1 MTSRRNSFDSTDTTQ
16 SNLSKNSEI
25 YLQRIQQETNRI
37 RRKRKDRKSTGGK
50 SSTTNSKSGSC
61 SLDSTNNSLGSASAD
76 FDILSTSISEGSAAV
91 AVAERL
97 LQKQEEGKAR
107 QSTTSTTTNSPSNT
121 PRKPNNISII
131 DRSFESTLTANS
143 PQKRPSWNDLVE
155 STERS
160 NRSFEE
166 AANNSNSNLT
176 LKSVQSDEKKS
187 DNDSNPNPNSKR
199 PSLTPSLTNSEEYDE
214 SEYLVAQR
222 GDSIAEKNAFEDP
235 PFKSQ
240 QQQKQQ
246 QKQQQSS
253 SLNYFTGIK
262 KKPKMNSSEFQIKQE
277 EEAFQKKLI
286 DEVLGK
292 EAGDK
297 VSMEKVMMIIWQ
309 FRDDKDVIKFMTRFV
324 CKFAGSRDVFDGI
337 EFYLPQLAHMMIHLE
352 TEWDDAILER
362 FSLVIAQQ
370 SIHFALQLNWIL
382 AGAIEDYQPELPDG
396 TPNPTYNPLYY
407 FRCVKLL
414 TNIERCV
421 VYRRPRSQEL
431 QRLYEKAKITKAEM
445 HSLEQADRR
454 FTAMQIT
461 APDAEDDPIF
471 GGTLKYKRAI
481 RTSNFK
487 LKRWKTRY
495 FAIEERMLNC
505 YNTQGGKLIRSM
517 PLEGATVQAMK
528 TSQKYPNMFRVTNR
542 SFEFRMRASSEE
554 DRNKWISMLENEA
567 TTGRV
572 FGHTDTSLQLIDN
585 KDAQRVIE
593 ELTPSQRERYKFYR
607 NEREFVR
614 RLTDVAEDLRFK
626 EPADR
631 KGAAP
636 GLMKDLEIPTNAYSP
651 LMTSTDIFRRIHSTM
666 SKDTRV
672 FNTKARCPTVMYF
685 LGVRGELEY
694 KGLRHANMDI
704 AEYIHLKFDSASDWK
719 TTPLV
724 KGNMNGSSETIEVE
738 LGSEPLSEIAEGNEG
753 TESPSKP
760 SSAANA
766 ASLMTPEPKKLRN
779 NNDSFVWTG
788 SFAAETPGKDESS
801 PSKKAQKNS
810 SPSRAN
816 RHLRKFL
823 KESMVS
829 VPRKLAH
836 HLERKSTR
844 YSSMRSKSGNL
855 SDSSKS
861 LTGNVP
867 IANHASQSHGIGED
881 VYIGR
886 SSVMDSTKIIKGKTK
901 AGDIDQESIN
911 RAKKIVCGGLS
922 WAEKSFH
929 MLENVKNKPK
939 DPKVQLEIVCLLSKS
954 NDDLRQE
961 VFVMQMIHYYKSVFI
976 AAGIPLWLKTYKILS
991 TSASTGLL
999 EFMVDSTSLDGLK
1012 KSPHYPKEGGLRAY
1026 YEQTY
1031 GGPDSKSFKAAQRN
1045 FVQSLAAYSI
1055 VCYLLGLKDRHNGNI
1070 MIDMRGHLIHIDYGF
1085 CMGMCV
1091 GHEFTMERAPFKLTE
1106 EYVDVMG
1113 GENGEAYK
1121 EFQKLFVEGMME
1133 ARNKCQIALGLVEI
1147 MMYQSNYP
1155 CFSGRRYGSGQALRG
1170 FRERLMLDVPDN
1182 KVEAKAKALITKAR
1196 DHWGTR
1202 AYDSFQQWSNGYA
1215 I

>member
-1 MTSRRNSFDSTDTTQ
+1 MTTRRNSFDSTDTNH
-16 SNLSKNSEI
+16 SNLSKNSEV
-25 YLQRIQQETNRI
+25 LKQRIQQETNRI
-37 RRKRKDRKSTGGK
+37 RRKRKDRKS
-50 SSTTNSKSGSC
+50 SIASASANASA
-61 SLDSTNNSLGSASAD
+61 SLDSTNESLSEEFD
-76 FDILSTSISEGSAAV
+76 FTSLSEGSAAV
-91 AVAERL
+91 AVALKEQHKQQQ
-97 LQKQEEGKAR
+97 QKDDKR
-107 QSTTSTTTNSPSNT
+107 QTTTSNNTTPQK
-121 PRKPNNISII
+121 PRKISIG
-131 DRSFESTLTANS
+131 DQSFDSALTVNH
-143 PQKRPSWNDLVE
+143 PTKQYITKQPSWNDLVE
-155 STERS
+155 STERT
-160 NRSFEE
+160 NRSFQDSQG
-166 AANNSNSNLT
+166 SNSSNIC
-176 LKSVQSDEKKS
+176 LKSVNSDDEDKPTTNRQKKVS
-187 DNDSNPNPNSKR
+187 AAPSITND
-199 PSLTPSLTNSEEYDE
+199 EDFDE
-214 SEYLVAQR
+214 SEYLVNQR
-222 GDSIAEKNAFEDP
+222 GDSIARINQFEDTTP
-235 PFKSQ
+235 SQ
-240 QQQKQQ
+240 EQPRTLF
-246 QKQQQSS
+246 STI
-253 SLNYFTGIK
+253 TGISK
-262 KKPKMNSSEFQIKQE
+262 SPKRSKMSTEFLQAQ
-277 EEAFQKKLI
+277 EAFQKKLI

-292 EAGDK
+292 AAGDK

-309 FRDDKDVIKFMTRFV
+309 FRDDKEIIKFMTRFV

-362 FSLVIAQQ
+362 FALVIAQQ

-396 TPNPTYNPLYY
+396 NANPTYNPLYY

-431 QRLYEKAKITKAEM
+431 QRLYEKGKITKAEM

-461 APDAEDDPIF
+461 APDAEDESIF
-471 GGTLKYKRAI
+471 GGTLKYKRAV

-505 YNTQGGKLIRSM
+505 YNTEGGMLIRSM
-517 PLEGATVQAMK
+517 PLEGATVQAMR

-554 DRNKWISMLENEA
+554 DRTKWIQMLTNEA
-567 TTGRV
+567 KTGRV
-572 FGHTDTSLQLIDN
+572 FGHTDFSLKQGDN

-614 RLTDVAEDLRFK
+614 RLTDIAEDLRFK
-626 EPADR
+626 EPSDR
-631 KGAAP
+631 KAAAP
-636 GLMKDLEIPTNAYSP
+636 GLLKDLEIPPNAYSP
-651 LMTSTDIFRRIHSTM
+651 LMTSTDIFRRIHSTL

-704 AEYIHLKFDSASDWK
+704 AEYIHLKFDAATDWR
-719 TTPLV
+719 TTPLI
-724 KGNMNGSSETIEVE
+724 KGNHNGAADIEVT
-738 LGSEPLSEIAEGNEG
+738 LSGIAEGKDEESKEI
-753 TESPSKP
+753 ESPEKST
-760 SSAANA
+760 NNRV
-766 ASLMTPEPKKLRN
+766 SLFTPDPKNKHDN
-779 NNDSFVWTG
+779 KDDSFVWSG
-788 SFAAETPGKDESS
+788 SFPHDTPVKDDAS
-801 PSKKAQKNS
+801 PNKKMKNS

-836 HLERKSTR
+836 HLERKGTR
-844 YSSMRSKSGNL
+844 HSSVRTKSGNL

-861 LTGNVP
+861 LTANIP
-867 IANHASQSHGIGED
+867 IASHVSQSHGIGEEP
-881 VYIGR
+881 YIGR
-886 SSVMDSTKIIKGKTK
+886 SSVMDSTKIIKGKTN

-911 RAKKIVCGGLS
+911 RAKMIVCGGES
-922 WAEKSFH
+922 WAEKSFR
-929 MLENVKNKPK
+929 MLEIVKDKPK
-939 DPKVQLEIVCLLSKS
+939 DKKVQLEIVCLLSKS

-1012 KSPHYPKEGGLRAY
+1012 KSPHYPKEGGLRRY
-1026 YEQTY
+1026 YEETY

-1070 MIDMRGHLIHIDYGF
+1070 MIDMRGHLVHIDYGF

-1106 EYVDVMG
+1106 EYVQVMDG
-1113 GENGEAYK
+1113 TDGEAYQ
-1121 EFQKLFVEGMME
+1121 EFQKLFVEGMIE
-1133 ARNKCQIALGLVEI
+1133 ARSKCQIALGLVEI

-1155 CFSGRRYGSGQALRG
+1155 CFSGRRYGGGQALKG
-1170 FRERLMLDVPDN
+1170 FRERLMLDVPDH
-1182 KVEAKAKALITKAR
+1182 KVEQKAKALIAKAR